1 MALELNSS
9 KQPFVK
15 INSPKYNLKFPFE
28 RNFDLTDLMLFT
40 KGDEPYQ
47 HFANLRKNAPIYFH
61 ETGPEDFEPGF
72 WVLTKYKDIEFVSKN
87 QEIFSSQLAGGT
99 ALTHG
104 FEQQDDL
111 PLYRST
117 MDHMLSLDGML
128 HLSMRN
134 PHMAFFNPKYVS
146 NLRKKVELKVDQLLN
161 QIAPLG
167 KCNLV
172 EAVSAEVPMFTLC
185 EMLGVPEE
193 DRSKIIEWMKFLE
206 MAQLIAATQAA
217 EKGDI
222 EFSEE
227 HTQAAPDPALVE
239 MFTNMVA
246 EMFDY
251 GRTILETR
259 RKEPKDDLLS
269 VIANIEVE
277 GEKLP
282 NEYLDGSWL
291 LIIFAGNDTTRNSIS
306 GTMNLLSENP
316 AQKNLVLNDKSLLPN
331 MVHESIRMVSPV
343 RFMRRTTKCDT
354 QIGDQEIGPN
364 EKVSLWYGAANRDPE
379 IFTDPDKFDVTREN
393 AKKHLAFGYGRHL
406 CLGKHTA
413 NMQLEVVYEK
423 IFSRFPEMEQDGE
436 MILTPNNFV
445 NAIQDVP
452 VKFNPEK

>member
-15 INSPKYNLKFPFE
+15 INYPKYNLKFPFE

-47 HFANLRKNAPIYFH
+47 HFANLRNNAPVYFH
-61 ETGPEDFEPGF
+61 ETGPEDSEPGF

-167 KCNLV
+167 RCNLV
-172 EAVSAEVPMFTLC
+172 ETVSAEVPMFTLC

-193 DRSKIIEWMKFLE
+193 DRPKIIEWMKFLE

-251 GRTILETR
+251 GRTILESR
-259 RKEPKDDLLS
+259 RKDPKDDLLS

-316 AQKNLVLNDKSLLPN
+316 DQKNLVLNDKSLLPN

-343 RFMRRTTKCDT
+343 RYMRRTTKCDT

-379 IFTDPDKFDVTREN
+379 IFTNPDKFDVTREN

>member
-40 KGDEPYQ
+40 KGDESYQ
-47 HFANLRKNAPIYFH
+47 HFANLRNNAPIYFH
-61 ETGPEDFEPGF
+61 ETGPEDSEPGF

-134 PHMAFFNPKYVS
+134 PHMSFFNPKYVS
-146 NLRKKVELKVDQLLN
+146 NLRKKVELKVDQLLD

-167 KCNLV
+167 RCNLV

-193 DRSKIIEWMKFLE
+193 DRPKIIEWMKFLE

-251 GRTILETR
+251 GRTILESR
-259 RKEPKDDLLS
+259 RKDPKDDLLS

-316 AQKNLVLNDKSLLPN
+316 DQKNLVLNDKSLLPN

-343 RFMRRTTKCDT
+343 RYMRRTTKCDT

-379 IFTDPDKFDVTREN
+379 IFTDPDKFDVKREN

-452 VKFNPEK
+452 VKFNPE

>member
-15 INSPKYNLKFPFE
+15 INSPKYDLKFPFE

-40 KGDEPYQ
+40 KGDEPYH
-47 HFANLRKNAPIYFH
+47 HFANLRNNAPVYFH
-61 ETGPEDFEPGF
+61 ETGPEDSEPGF

-128 HLSMRN
+128 HLNMRN

-146 NLRKKVELKVDQLLN
+146 DLRKKVELKVDQLLD

-167 KCNLV
+167 RCNLV
-172 EAVSAEVPMFTLC
+172 ETVSAEVPMFTLC

-193 DRSKIIEWMKFLE
+193 DRPKIIEWMKFLE

-251 GRTILETR
+251 GRTILESR
-259 RKEPKDDLLS
+259 RKDPKDDLLS

-316 AQKNLVLNDKSLLPN
+316 DQKNLVLNDKSLLSN

-343 RFMRRTTKCDT
+343 RYMRRTTKCDT

-379 IFTDPDKFDVTREN
+379 IFTNPNKFDVTREN

>member
-40 KGDEPYQ
+40 KGDEPYK
-47 HFANLRKNAPIYFH
+47 HFANLRKNAPVYFH
-61 ETGPEDFEPGF
+61 ETGPEDSEPGF

-167 KCNLV
+167 RCNLV

-259 RKEPKDDLLS
+259 RKDPKDDLLS

-316 AQKNLVLNDKSLLPN
+316 DQKNLVLNDKSLLPN

-343 RFMRRTTKCDT
+343 RYMRRTTKCDT

>member
-47 HFANLRKNAPIYFH
+47 HFANLRNNAPVYFH
-61 ETGPEDFEPGF
+61 ETGPEDSEPGF

-99 ALTHG
+99 ELTHG

-146 NLRKKVELKVDQLLN
+146 NLRKKVELKVDQLLD

-167 KCNLV
+167 RCNLV
-172 EAVSAEVPMFTLC
+172 ETVSAEVPMFTLC

-193 DRSKIIEWMKFLE
+193 DRPKIIEWMKFLE

-251 GRTILETR
+251 GRTILESR
-259 RKEPKDDLLS
+259 RKDPKDDLLS

-306 GTMNLLSENP
+306 GTMNLLSENLD
-316 AQKNLVLNDKSLLPN
+316 QKNLVLNDKSLLPN

-343 RFMRRTTKCDT
+343 RYMRRTTKCDT

-379 IFTDPDKFDVTREN
+379 IFTNPDKFDVTREN

>member
-47 HFANLRKNAPIYFH
+47 HFENLRNNAPVYFH
-61 ETGPEDFEPGF
+61 ETGPEDSEPGF

-146 NLRKKVELKVDQLLN
+146 NLRKKVELKVDQLLD

-167 KCNLV
+167 RCNLV
-172 EAVSAEVPMFTLC
+172 ETVSAEVPMFTLC

-193 DRSKIIEWMKFLE
+193 DRPKIIEWMKFLE
-206 MAQLIAATQAA
+206 MAQLIAATQVA

-251 GRTILETR
+251 GRTILESR
-259 RKEPKDDLLS
+259 RKDPKDDLLS

-316 AQKNLVLNDKSLLPN
+316 DQKNLVLNDKSLLPN

-343 RFMRRTTKCDT
+343 RYMRRTTKCDT

-379 IFTDPDKFDVTREN
+379 IFTNPDKFDVTREN

>member
-47 HFANLRKNAPIYFH
+47 HFANLRNNAPVYFH
-61 ETGPEDFEPGF
+61 ETGPEDSEPGF

-146 NLRKKVELKVDQLLN
+146 NLRKKVELKVDQLLD

-167 KCNLV
+167 RCNLV
-172 EAVSAEVPMFTLC
+172 ETVSAEVPMFTLC

-193 DRSKIIEWMKFLE
+193 DRPKIIEWMKFLE

-239 MFTNMVA
+239 MFTNMVS

-251 GRTILETR
+251 GRTILESR
-259 RKEPKDDLLS
+259 RKDPKDDLLS

-291 LIIFAGNDTTRNSIS
+291 LIIFAGKDTTRNSIS

-316 AQKNLVLNDKSLLPN
+316 DQKNLVLNDKSLLPN

-343 RFMRRTTKCDT
+343 RYMRRTTKCDT

-379 IFTDPDKFDVTREN
+379 IFTNPDKFDVTREN

>member
-1 MALELNSS
+1 MVLELNSS

-15 INSPKYNLKFPFE
+15 INSPKYNLQFPFE

-47 HFANLRKNAPIYFH
+47 HFANLRNNAPVYFH
-61 ETGPEDFEPGF
+61 ETGPEDSEPGF

-134 PHMAFFNPKYVS
+134 PHMSFFNPKYVS
-146 NLRKKVELKVDQLLN
+146 NLRKKVELKVDQLLD

-167 KCNLV
+167 RCNLV

-185 EMLGVPEE
+185 EMLGLPEE
-193 DRSKIIEWMKFLE
+193 DRPKIIEWMKFLE

-251 GRTILETR
+251 GRTILESR
-259 RKEPKDDLLS
+259 RKDPKDDLLS

-316 AQKNLVLNDKSLLPN
+316 DQKNLVLNDKNLLPN

-343 RFMRRTTKCDT
+343 RYMRRTTKCDT

-413 NMQLEVVYEK
+413 NMLLEVVYEK

-452 VKFNPEK
+452 VKFNPK

>member
-47 HFANLRKNAPIYFH
+47 HFANLRKNAPVYFH
-61 ETGPEDFEPGF
+61 ETGPEDSEPGF

-146 NLRKKVELKVDQLLN
+146 NLRKKVELKVDQLLD

-167 KCNLV
+167 RCNLV
-172 EAVSAEVPMFTLC
+172 ETVSAEVPMFTLC

-193 DRSKIIEWMKFLE
+193 DRPKIIEWMKFLE

-251 GRTILETR
+251 GRTILESR
-259 RKEPKDDLLS
+259 RKNPKDDLLS

-306 GTMNLLSENP
+306 GTMNLLSKNP
-316 AQKNLVLNDKSLLPN
+316 DQKNLVLNDKSLLPN

-343 RFMRRTTKCDT
+343 RYMRRTTKCDT

-379 IFTDPDKFDVTREN
+379 IFTNPDKFDVTREN